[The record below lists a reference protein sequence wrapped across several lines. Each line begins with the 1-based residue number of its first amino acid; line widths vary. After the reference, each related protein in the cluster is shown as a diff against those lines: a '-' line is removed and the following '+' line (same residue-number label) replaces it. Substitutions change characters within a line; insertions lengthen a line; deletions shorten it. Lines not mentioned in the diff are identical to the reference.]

1 MEAKTRN
8 TYISATI
15 TEKTIMH
22 KLAEEELP
30 ISGINDRHIPPIVGS
45 ETSQHDFG
53 FCAKFFGLHI
63 PSEMRH
69 YKSYTG
75 LVFMLAVVVISV
87 LGNLLF
93 QAYLFPIFPYP
104 IFVSLISAVFP
115 AVFAFTSFRKDHDPK
130 TLSRYTSTA
139 PLILFNSIIS
149 GVLFNWSL
157 LLTSMSASTVISSSS
172 TLFSLLFSRILLN
185 TPINWST
192 IISINMSMVGSM
204 LVILSSAS
212 ADDALSL
219 HHLSG
224 ISVVT
229 DATSFSKHLTGCVLA
244 LFSSASSG
252 LTTVLFQ
259 KFEITDSELYLSISG
274 LSALGYLCLYL
285 TVNKLIYSFESLTL
299 VSTDRL
305 SPLVYMLI
313 LNGLVSCVIGYYLY
327 IEAINRLKSA
337 TTVNV
342 LFALSI
348 PLTVIIDYYR
358 GQVHAVTPSFL
369 IGALLVIAST
379 VLVPFEQ
386 EPSDDHTPNGGN
398 DDALSRESSTFMADP
413 VLCQD
418 IPLLIF
424 EEPN

>member
-1 MEAKTRN
+1 MHEF
-8 TYISATI
+8 
-15 TEKTIMH
+15 TEE
-22 KLAEEELP
+22 KLPVAS
-30 ISGINDRHIPPIVGS
+30 IHDGHIPAIVGS
-45 ETSQHDFG
+45 ETSQHDLE
-53 FCAKFFGLHI
+53 FCAKFFGVHI
-63 PSEMRH
+63 HSGMHH

-75 LVFMLAVVVISV
+75 LVFMVGVIIISV

-104 IFVSLISAVFP
+104 IFVSLVSAVFP
-115 AVFAFTSFRKDHDPK
+115 ALFAFGTFRKDHDPR
-130 TLSRYTSTA
+130 TLSRYLSTA
-139 PLILFNSIIS
+139 PLILLNTIVS

-172 TLFSLLFSRILLN
+172 TLFSLLFSRILMN
-185 TPINWST
+185 TPIVWGT
-192 IISINMSMVGSM
+192 IISINMSMVGSI

-212 ADDALSL
+212 VDTYSL
-219 HHLSG
+219 HHSLG
-224 ISVVT
+224 ISVLS
-229 DATSFSKHLTGCVLA
+229 DATPFSNHLIGCVLA

-259 KFEITDSELYLSISG
+259 KFQITDSELYLSISG
-274 LSALGYLCLYL
+274 VSGIGYLCLYL
-285 TVNKLIYSFESLTL
+285 TVNKLVYSFESLTL
-299 VSTDRL
+299 VSTDQV
-305 SPLVYMLI
+305 SPVVYMLI
-313 LNGLVSCVIGYYLY
+313 LNGLVSSVIGYFLY

-348 PLTVIIDYYR
+348 PLTVLIDYYR

-379 VLVPFEQ
+379 ILVPLEQ
-386 EPSDDHTPNGGN
+386 EPPENLGT
-398 DDALSRESSTFMADP
+398 LSREFSTIIADL

-418 IPLLIF
+418 IPLLVF
-424 EEPN
+424 EDTDDNSSN